1 MCVHV
6 NEFVSCKVQTLRK
19 PAHSFRDQ
27 HWAVPPATAAVESRL
42 SQCPEPIRQISPSS
56 QELRAVAP
64 WLELLYT
71 ELLQNNDFVARDL
84 SIDGW

>member
-42 SQCPEPIRQISPSS
+42 SQCPEPIRQISPPAR
-56 QELRAVAP
+56 LLHVAP
-64 WLELLYT
+64 WRELLYT